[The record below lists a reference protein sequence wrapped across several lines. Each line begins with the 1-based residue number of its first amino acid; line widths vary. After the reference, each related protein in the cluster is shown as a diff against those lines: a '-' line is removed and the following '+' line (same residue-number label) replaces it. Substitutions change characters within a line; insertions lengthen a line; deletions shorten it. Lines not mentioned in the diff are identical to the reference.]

1 MTIHI
6 QGARRAGAYVAR
18 VVANLA
24 RAYPVTVGESLDDLE
39 AVARKYPPESEAN
52 RPKYGSYGPFYIRG
66 EGSAYMSQNGQV
78 RVYPTSEQLGDSWV
92 RSIVTKVGGILGKT
106 GPRASY
112 GPFVIGNLQAPFH
125 RRRKWPTLAGT
136 VRGGF
141 AGVVKK
147 FAATTVRV
155 VKRG

>member
-1 MTIHI
+1 MII
-6 QGARRAGAYVAR
+6 RVRGARRAGAYVAGLVTR
-18 VVANLA
+18 LG
-24 RAYPVTVGESLDDLE
+24 RAYPVTVKESLDDLE

-78 RVYPTSEQLGDSWV
+78 RIYPTSEQLGDSWV
-92 RSIVTKVGGILGKT
+92 RRIVTRVNNIVGRV

-112 GPFVIGNLQAPFH
+112 GPFVVGSQQAPYH
-125 RRRKWPTLAGT
+125 TRRKWPTLAGT
-136 VRGGF
+136 VRAGF

-147 FAATTVRV
+147 FVVTTVRV
-155 VKRG
+155 VRRG